1 MSYQNELT
9 KQQER
14 NFRRR
19 CRFTACGEP
28 CDVFEGPSDP
38 DDSTARD
45 VMFMTINRNTK
56 TGAAWIEATSYIY
69 ADPTDEIRPDYLK
82 LCRKI
87 DEDDARAIVVQKLY
101 SWAKCPAGTVNG
113 YTPADIIAEAEAI
126 RDKAARAYMAR
137 MRSEQQ

>member
-87 DEDDARAIVVQKLY
+87 DEADAREIIAQELRR
-101 SWAKCPAGTVNG
+101 WASMPEGTVVG
-113 YTPADIIAEAEAI
+113 WTPEQIAAEADRISKQA
-126 RDKAARAYMAR
+126 
-137 MRSEQQ
+137 

>member
-14 NFRRR
+14 NFKRR

-28 CDVFEGPSDP
+28 CDVFAGPSSP

-45 VMFMTINRNTK
+45 VMFMTINRNTQ

-69 ADPTDEIRPDYLK
+69 TDPTDEVRPDYLK
-82 LCRKI
+82 LCKKI
-87 DEDDARAIVVQKLY
+87 NEDDARSIIYSELL
-101 SWAKCPAGTVNG
+101 SWAIMPEGTVTG
-113 YTPADIIAEAEAI
+113 WTPEQIAAEADRIAN
-126 RDKAARAYMAR
+126 A
-137 MRSEQQ
+137 

>member
-14 NFRRR
+14 NFKRR

-28 CDVFEGPSDP
+28 CDVFAGPSDP

-45 VMFMTINRNTK
+45 VMFMTINRNNE

-69 ADPTDEIRPDYLK
+69 ADPTDEIRPDYMHM
-82 LCRKI
+82 CRKI
-87 DEDDARAIVVQKLY
+87 NEDDARSIIYTELLSLAIM
-101 SWAKCPAGTVNG
+101 PEGTVTG
-113 YTPADIIAEAEAI
+113 WTPEQIEVEAERI
-126 RDKAARAYMAR
+126 LYAA
-137 MRSEQQ
+137 SI

>member
-14 NFRRR
+14 NFKRR

-28 CDVFEGPSDP
+28 CDVFAGPSSP

-45 VMFMTINRNTK
+45 VMFMTINRNTQ

-69 ADPTDEIRPDYLK
+69 TDPTDEVRPDYLK
-82 LCRKI
+82 LCKKI
-87 DEDDARAIVVQKLY
+87 NEDDARSIIYSELL
-101 SWAKCPAGTVNG
+101 SWAIMPEGTIEG
-113 YTPADIIAEAEAI
+113 YTPEQIAAEADRIAN
-126 RDKAARAYMAR
+126 A
-137 MRSEQQ
+137 